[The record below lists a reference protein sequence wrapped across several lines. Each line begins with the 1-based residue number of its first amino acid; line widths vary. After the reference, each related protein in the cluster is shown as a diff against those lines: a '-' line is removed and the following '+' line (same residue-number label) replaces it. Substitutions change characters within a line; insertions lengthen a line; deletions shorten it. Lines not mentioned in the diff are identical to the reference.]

1 MRILLPVAIA
11 CGALGMV
18 FGGMEVVVVAFAK
31 ASGVLKY
38 TGFYPDVFYRKGL
51 LLRLLLEYARRA

>member
-1 MRILLPVAIA
+1 V
-11 CGALGMV
+11 GDALG
-18 FGGMEVVVVAFAK
+18 GW
-31 ASGVLKY
+31 SSQPGVLKY